1 MPIKQNHLQK
11 NPKNK
16 KDHVKVHIF
25 WSNTINPLPQI
36 LNELAIFSDIINHLS
51 HLCSWVISN
60 TGLLN
65 VQLHVLVG
73 ALQFGR
79 PPRAAA
85 SVQGAVD
92 GAPRLHSVEQEAG
105 DDAQDAGKGTQNED
119 HPGGVDAAGDLNLSH
134 CLVESGV

>member
-1 MPIKQNHLQK
+1 M
-11 NPKNK
+11 
-16 KDHVKVHIF
+16 
-25 WSNTINPLPQI
+25 

-51 HLCSWVISN
+51 HLCSRIISN
-60 TGLLN
+60 MRLLN
-65 VQLHVLVG
+65 FQLRVPVG